1 MQSCSRGKAGLSL
14 WSICWLLARCVSI
27 NPGVLGGVLLGFFC
41 LFFNPNTYKETI
53 MACPQIMGHMTVAI

>member
-27 NPGVLGGVLLGFFC
+27 NPGVLGGCFWVF
-41 LFFNPNTYKETI
+41 LFVFNPNTYKETI